1 MHPGNVRT
9 ALFNALL
16 AWHHGGRFLVRVEDT
31 DAGRSDRAA
40 EESLLEGLR
49 WLGLDWDE
57 GPGRAVPAGGVRQSE
72 RGGVYADW
80 YRRLLDGGHAYPCF
94 CSAETLERTRRA
106 QRAAGQPPRYP
117 GTCAGIDPA
126 EAARRVAAGE
136 PAVLRLRVPAQRRIA
151 FSDLVRG
158 DQAVEADGL
167 GDFVIRRADGTP
179 SFLFCNAV
187 DDALMGVTDVLRGED
202 HLANTPRQ
210 LLVLEALGLTPPRYG
225 HLPLILGDD
234 GAPLS
239 KRNGSRSLEALRADG
254 FLPAAVTNYLFRLGH
269 SSRDDTLLDIAGMAR
284 VFDTARL
291 GHAPARFD
299 PVQLGHWQDEAVTV
313 TPAQT
318 LAAWLDADTPVPAA
332 QREAFI
338 ELVRPNVRF
347 PEEVREWA
355 GRLFGVMPVGDVT
368 VLREAGPDFFETA
381 AAVYAEA
388 GPDWRAFTAALRER
402 TGRGGRRLFMPLR
415 VALTGRGDGPALAE
429 AARLMGPERVDG
441 RLRAAARDAAGT

>member
-16 AWHHGGRFLVRVEDT
+16 AWHHGGRFLVRIEDT
-31 DAGRSDRAA
+31 DAGRSDRDA
-40 EESLLEGLR
+40 ERALLDGLR

-57 GPGRAVPAGGVRQSE
+57 GPDCAEPRGGARQSE
-72 RGGVYADW
+72 RGEVYADW
-80 YRRLLDGGHAYPCF
+80 YRRLLDAGHAYPCF
-94 CSAETLERTRRA
+94 CSAETLERNRQA
-106 QRAAGQPPRYP
+106 QRAAGRPPRYP

-136 PAVLRLRVPAQRRIA
+136 SAVLRLRVPAQRRIA
-151 FSDLVRG
+151 FTDLVRG
-158 DQAVEADGL
+158 EQAVDAAEL
-167 GDFVIRRADGTP
+167 GDFVIQRADGTP
-179 SFLFCNAV
+179 AFLFCNAV
-187 DDALMGVTDVLRGED
+187 DDALMGVTHVLRGDD

-239 KRNGSRSLEALRADG
+239 KRNGSRSLEALREDG
-254 FLPAAVTNYLFRLGH
+254 FLPAALTNYLYRLGH
-269 SSRDDTLLDIAGMAR
+269 SSRDDTLMDVAGMAR
-284 VFDTARL
+284 VFDIARL

-299 PVQLGHWQDEAVTV
+299 PVQLGHWQDEAVAAAPV
-313 TPAQT
+313 RT
-318 LAAWLDADTPVPAA
+318 LAAWLDADAPVPAA
-332 QREAFI
+332 QREAFV

-347 PEEVREWA
+347 PGEVREWA
-355 GRLFGVMPVGDVT
+355 ERLFGAVPEGDAA
-368 VLREAGPDFFETA
+368 VLHEAGAAFFETA
-381 AAVYAEA
+381 AGVYDEA
-388 GPDWRAFTAALRER
+388 GPDWRAFTTALRER

-429 AARLMGPERVDG
+429 AARLMGPERVAR
-441 RLRAAARDAAGT
+441 RLRAAAGRAAGA